1 MHGCVSCV
9 CVHLYLTMCVCIAC
23 AECQAAY
30 RMDNANKS
38 GLLIITPWPR
48 DRGSSIRK
56 AKVSQC
62 DSDYDVRFKVWGG
75 VWGKVFDEV

>member
-1 MHGCVSCV
+1 
-9 CVHLYLTMCVCIAC
+9 
-23 AECQAAY
+23 
-30 RMDNANKS
+30 MDNANKS